1 MFYNETKISEFI
13 VDKTWIKVGSEL
25 IWIWVVIDYESKGII
40 ATTISKERNMFL
52 VECFLSNVIK
62 EYD

>member
-52 VECFLSNVIK
+52 VEWFLSNVIK